1 MSARR
6 QRWFK
11 IVALGVPAAA
21 GLSAII
27 AVAMARG
34 MLEISLTH
42 GVVQFRDPAKLMRAY
57 NYEQSGH
64 VVLYDEKLGWR
75 NPPNL
80 IGRSFEKPLRINARG
95 LRDRD
100 HPYAKPS
107 GTQRIL
113 VLGDSYTWG
122 FDVADSEVFSEIL
135 EENLRAGQ
143 PVEVINTGVSGWG
156 TDQEY
161 LFFMDEGVKYDPDL
175 VVLAFYVLNDFNENT
190 VSQQHGHNKPF
201 FRDTALGLAGVPV
214 PRSIEGVP
222 QQTTSAGPVE
232 ITMAIIERLAQECRE
247 REIEFVLMVFGTM
260 FRPGDALMLSYTQP
274 FFDRLAEVPG
284 LRFFNLDDRFIAR
297 GIQSKQ
303 LTAGNAGAHWNAYG
317 HYQVARELGAYLS
330 EHSLI
335 PGLTRASGL
344 GWDR

>member
-11 IVALGVPAAA
+11 IAAIGVPMVA
-21 GLSAII
+21 GLAAMI
-27 AVAMARG
+27 ALAMDRG
-34 MLEISLTH
+34 MLEVSLRH
-42 GVVQFRDPAKLMRAY
+42 GIVQFRDPAKLMRAY

-64 VVLYDEKLGWR
+64 VVLYDERLGWR
-75 NPPNL
+75 NPPNH

-100 HPYAKPS
+100 HAYAKPS
-107 GTQRIL
+107 GSQRIL

-122 FDVADSEVFSEIL
+122 FDVADDEIFTKIL
-135 EENLRAGQ
+135 EEKLRGASKS
-143 PVEVINTGVSGWG
+143 VEVINTGVSGWG

-161 LFFMDEGVKYDPDL
+161 LFFMDEGLKYDPDL

-201 FRDTALGLAGVPV
+201 FRDTALTLAGVPV
-214 PRSIEGVP
+214 PRSIEDVAL
-222 QQTTSAGPVE
+222 QTTTAGPVE
-232 ITMAIIERLAQECRE
+232 ITMAIIQRLARECRE
-247 REIEFVLMVFGTM
+247 RDIEFVLMVFGTM
-260 FRPGDALMLSYTQP
+260 FRPGDSLMLSYTEP
-274 FFDRLAEVPG
+274 FFEQLARVPG

-297 GIQSKQ
+297 GIQRQQ

-317 HYQVARELGAYLS
+317 HHMVAEELHAYLR

-335 PGLTRASGL
+335 PGVE
-344 GWDR
+344 WDR